1 MVLNIRISG
10 KLVQFLGA
18 ICANFGGIVYGLMVG
33 WPSATMPILSSTD
46 SPLPSGPLTKKEVS
60 WVISIMMLGGML
72 GTIIFGWMANHF
84 GRKWPLI
91 VGMLPQVVAQS
102 LIATAQNTSF
112 LYTARF
118 LSGVSGGA
126 LLVLVSIYVNE
137 ISENSIRGTLGSI
150 LGIFYGFGVIIAYI
164 ICAYMPFYSVPY
176 VGLGILALFLLF
188 IIFPESPQYLLLKQ
202 KDAEAEKSL
211 KFFRGSSRGDQVKL
225 EFESLKSSID
235 AASTKSN
242 NITLQDFKPAT
253 TRKALLVSYI
263 ILSGRNLSGVFV
275 LMNYT
280 VDIFQQAGTGIDA
293 HISAII
299 VGTIQLA
306 GTVVSAYYTDKSG
319 RRILLIS
326 SLIGL
331 GLCLTAIGI
340 YFRLNEQGYNLSSVF
355 WLPIASLSGIMF
367 LGGPVQNI
375 PVYVLSELLPT
386 KIRGPVAT
394 VYMASVWPVTFL
406 ILQFYTP
413 LADLLGIYGCMWIFA
428 GWCFFEAVFAYFMLP
443 ETKGRNPEEIVK
455 ALEGK
460 I

>member
-306 GTVVSAYYTDKSG
+306 G
-319 RRILLIS
+319 
-326 SLIGL
+326 
-331 GLCLTAIGI
+331 LCLTAIGI